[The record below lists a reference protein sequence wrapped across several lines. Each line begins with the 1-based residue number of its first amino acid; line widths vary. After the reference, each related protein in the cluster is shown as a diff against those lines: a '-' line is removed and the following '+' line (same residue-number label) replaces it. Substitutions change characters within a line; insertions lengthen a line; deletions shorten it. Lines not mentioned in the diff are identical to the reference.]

1 MVLHRDLLIVGLTL
15 AVAASLY
22 MFSFRDLIASD
33 RNDTVTGTTD
43 APAQIVTIRQP
54 ATAG

>member
-1 MVLHRDLLIVGLTL
+1 MVLHRDLMVVGLSF

-22 MFSFRDLIASD
+22 MFSFRDLIAGD
-33 RNDTVTGTTD
+33 RDDAIAAT
-43 APAQIVTIRQP
+43 APAPALIVNIHQP

>member
-1 MVLHRDLLIVGLTL
+1 MVLHRDLLVVGLTL